1 MNSARRCEG
10 MNKEMEDIK
19 KKIERNN
26 MIIAALRVL
35 KREKLKEL
43 KRLLDE
49 R

>member
-1 MNSARRCEG
+1 
-10 MNKEMEDIK
+10 MNKEIEDIK
-19 KKIERNN
+19 KKIAENEL
-26 MIIAALRVL
+26 IIEVLRVL

>member
-1 MNSARRCEG
+1 
-10 MNKEMEDIK
+10 MNKEIQELK

-26 MIIAALRVL
+26 MIIAALNVL

-43 KRLLDE
+43 KRLMNE

>member
-1 MNSARRCEG
+1 

>member
-1 MNSARRCEG
+1 MNSARRCES
-10 MNKEMEDIK
+10 MNKEIQELK

-26 MIIAALRVL
+26 MIIAALHVL

-43 KRLLDE
+43 KRLMNE

>member
-10 MNKEMEDIK
+10 MNKEIEDIK
-19 KKIERNN
+19 KKIAENEL
-26 MIIAALRVL
+26 IIEALRVL

-43 KRLLDE
+43 KRLIDE